1 MSKRS
6 SLGVPKIESGIPLPA
21 SSRTAEQDR
30 PFWTAVMNMSV
41 GDSFVIE
48 MGDKTASLKRAAAIR
63 ARMHRYGHRVAWRAL
78 PDDSVRIWRTA

>member
-1 MSKRS
+1 MGNR

-30 PFWTAVMNMSV
+30 PFWTAVMGMSI

-48 MGDKTASLKRAAAIR
+48 MGDKTAALKRAAAIR
-63 ARMHRYGHRVAWRAL
+63 ARMHRCSRKVAWRAL